1 MNDDDK
7 CCHVS
12 VAQNLHLPTVVS
24 LLLICIF
31 LFLAVCIRI
40 KSRYQGPKLKVQFID
55 RQHTP
60 RRLGSTSGRLGRR
73 FLLLFRGLAILLVL
87 VPFSRL
93 LRVFVRATVLTRLLR
108 ACVRCDGKATDNVIE
123 NSWCA
128 LFFARCASSYLRK
141 HKFGPSRRWPEIILG
156 VPQAAEHIRR
166 TIWIQA
172 ACPRR
177 HATGQEAQCGPHKHV
192 RLGLAS
198 DGRWYGALR

>member
-87 VPFSRL
+87 SLLADSFAFLSVPLSSPGCSE
-93 LRVFVRATVLTRLLR
+93 RVLDVMVKRQT
-108 ACVRCDGKATDNVIE
+108 NVIE